1 VLPQLASRLLD
12 KQAILVFN
20 LTSCQRLFAD
30 KMVRMLASHFD
41 LCQVVHARQH
51 LKGRLVNKCAALQ
64 PAPPC
69 LVLTSSRAASTAI
82 CFSRSTSL
90 HESDSCWPLS
100 ALSTC
105 MSHSKSTD
113 SGPASKEGS
122 AEAALK
128 GLSLRG
134 PLVVWRLAG
143 LEESGVRTL
152 PCALVAGLGAARIF
166 LRSRGTVPLN
176 ATQSVELQAISVTR
190 MCLMHACEKG
200 LLTDKGGEATHS
212 GLA

>member
-1 VLPQLASRLLD
+1 
-12 KQAILVFN
+12 
-20 LTSCQRLFAD
+20 
-30 KMVRMLASHFD
+30 
-41 LCQVVHARQH
+41 
-51 LKGRLVNKCAALQ
+51 
-64 PAPPC
+64 
-69 LVLTSSRAASTAI
+69 
-82 CFSRSTSL
+82 
-90 HESDSCWPLS
+90 
-100 ALSTC
+100 

-134 PLVVWRLAG
+134 PLALAVWRLAG

-176 ATQSVELQAISVTR
+176 ATQSVQLQAISVTR
-190 MCLMHACEKG
+190 MFFMHACEKG
-200 LLTDKGGEATHS
+200 IGAGTAE
-212 GLA
+212 